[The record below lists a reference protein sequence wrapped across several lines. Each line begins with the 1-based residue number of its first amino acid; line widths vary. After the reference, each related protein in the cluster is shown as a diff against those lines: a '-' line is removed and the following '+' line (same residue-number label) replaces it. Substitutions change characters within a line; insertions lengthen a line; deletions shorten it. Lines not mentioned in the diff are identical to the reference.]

1 MTQRNVI
8 ILSGDSLRYDRA
20 MNDEVMPYVASN
32 AETATNFRNA
42 VSNAGFTPG
51 SFPSLMAS
59 RYPSSIDGVGIPEEG
74 GVTTL
79 AEELSQAGY
88 DCSVWSDN
96 KFVGADYNYDRGY
109 ESGQGYED
117 NLRDNVREY
126 VDEDSL
132 LFDLLETVYMKV
144 WQRVK
149 NALVESHYY
158 ATAADINERAKT
170 WLEDKDPEEDSIHLW
185 LHYMDSHHPYEPP
198 GDWMPDDLEVV
209 SDRTEA
215 NNVTRKVCREDG
227 DGCTDAEIRDAVRLY
242 DAECEYLDR
251 QIEAFVEDYLKPNGW
266 YTDDDVLVVTSDH
279 GEIIEEYEK
288 WGEFGH
294 GNFFCEE
301 CTRIPL
307 VVDAPALPSVDV
319 ETQVSLVDLMP
330 TLLDLSGVELS
341 AGELVMGESLR
352 GVASGDEERETV
364 FYDGTLGFHGAR
376 RADGVKRFN
385 TEYVGEDTYLNTEFE
400 DALDGDYEEDVVD
413 GGGDHDELAAFVEE
427 RLDECS
433 TLAEES
439 TAIDPDSVQV
449 KQHMKDLGYLE

>member
-1 MTQRNVI
+1 MNERNII

-20 MNDEVMPYVASN
+20 MDKEVMPYLASK
-32 AETATNFRNA
+32 AERATNFQNS

-79 AEELSQAGY
+79 AEELSGAGY
-88 DCSVWSDN
+88 ECGVWSDN
-96 KFVGADYNYDRGY
+96 KFVGSDYNYDRGY
-109 ESGQGYED
+109 STGQGYED

-126 VDEDSL
+126 IDEESL
-132 LFDLLETVYMKV
+132 LFELLETGYMKV
-144 WQRVK
+144 WQRIK
-149 NALVESHYY
+149 NALTESHYY
-158 ATAADINERAKT
+158 ATAEAINERAKG
-170 WLEDKDPEEDSIHLW
+170 WLADKNPETDTVHLW

-198 GDWMPDDLEVV
+198 SDWMPDDLEVV

-227 DGCTDAEIRDAVRLY
+227 DGCSDAEIRDAVRLY
-242 DAECEYLDR
+242 DAECRYLDK
-251 QIEAFVEDYLKPNGW
+251 QIEEFVEGYLKPNGW
-266 YTDDDVLVVTSDH
+266 FGDDDILVMTSDH

-307 VVDAPALPSVDV
+307 VVDAPGLNPAEV

-330 TLLDLSGVELS
+330 TLLDLAGVEVS
-341 AGELVMGESLR
+341 AEELLMGESLR
-352 GVASGDEERETV
+352 PVVAGDAERETI

-376 RADGVKRFN
+376 NTDGAKQFN
-385 TEYVGEDTYLNTEFE
+385 TEYVGEDTYLNTQFA
-400 DALDGDYEEDVVD
+400 DSLDGDYEENLVD
-413 GGGDHDELAAFVEE
+413 GGDAHEELAGFVEE
-427 RLDECS
+427 RLEECS

-439 TAIDPDSVQV
+439 VAIDPDSMQV
-449 KQHMKDLGYLE
+449 EQHMKDLGYLE

>member
-1 MTQRNVI
+1 MPRQNVI

-20 MNDEVMPYVASN
+20 MDDDVMPYVASM
-32 AETATNFRNA
+32 AETTTNFRNA

-59 RYPSSIDGVGIPEEG
+59 RYPSSIDGVGIPEDG

-79 AEELSQAGY
+79 AEELSRAGY
-88 DCSVWSDN
+88 DCGVWSDN

-126 VDEDSL
+126 VDEDGL
-132 LFDLLETVYMKV
+132 LFELLEAGYMHV

-149 NALVESHYY
+149 NALTESHYY
-158 ATAADINERAKT
+158 ATAEEIHDRAKS
-170 WLEDKDPEEDSIHLW
+170 WLADKDPESDSVHLW

-198 GDWMPDDLEVV
+198 ADWMPDDLETV

-227 DGCTDAEIRDAVRLY
+227 EGCTDAEIRDAVRLY
-242 DAECEYLDR
+242 DAECRYLDA
-251 QIEAFVEDYLKPNGW
+251 QIEQFVEGFLKPNGW
-266 YTDDDVLVVTSDH
+266 FGDDDVLVVTSDH

-307 VVDAPALPSVDV
+307 VVDAPGLEPADVD
-319 ETQVSLVDLMP
+319 EQVSLVDLMP
-330 TLLDLSGVELS
+330 TLLDLAGVELS
-341 AGELVMGESLR
+341 TEELVMGESLR
-352 GVASGDEERETV
+352 PVVAGDERRETI

-385 TEYVGEDTYLNTEFE
+385 TEHVGEETYLDAEFA
-400 DALDGDYEEDVVD
+400 DALDGEYAEELVEGD
-413 GGGDHDELAAFVEE
+413 GAHDELAAFVEE
-427 RLDECS
+427 MLEECS